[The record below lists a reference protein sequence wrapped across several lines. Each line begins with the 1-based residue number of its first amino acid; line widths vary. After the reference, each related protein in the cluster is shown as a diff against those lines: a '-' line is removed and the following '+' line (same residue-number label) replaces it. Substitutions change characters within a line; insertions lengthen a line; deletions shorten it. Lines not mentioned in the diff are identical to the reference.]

1 MIERRTAQALQIA
14 VLLCADAL
22 LAVILLLNARDQGP
36 VFDLLGAGAV
46 AGVVVS
52 AVALAAVLTRSR
64 GLGGTALLLAWLCLI
79 AVPIAAGVIAV
90 RSGADAVIGL
100 VETFI
105 LALAILD
112 ALAGLIAGFA
122 ANRSAQA

>member
-112 ALAGLIAGFA
+112 ALAGLIAGFV